1 MNDAIVISAAAV
13 TALLLFPLH
22 IDNYLYI
29 NADEK
34 YAGLNITLYRIF
46 KIFNAN
52 TVKNS
57 IDRMQVNGKDK
68 KIDKS
73 FIRSKALKIYNNLS
87 ITKIIQLGDYGVAAN
102 KGAYAAVIQ
111 NALTQTAYSFAVLNG
126 GRVKLKNYIILN
138 KEHGNVVYYA
148 KISGVINMLAVLK
161 IIFIL
166 LTEKLNEQA

>member
-1 MNDAIVISAAAV
+1 MNDAIVISAAVA

-22 IDNYLYI
+22 LDNYLYI
-29 NADEK
+29 NVDEK

-111 NALTQTAYSFAVLNG
+111 NALTQTA
-126 GRVKLKNYIILN
+126 
-138 KEHGNVVYYA
+138 
-148 KISGVINMLAVLK
+148 
-161 IIFIL
+161 
-166 LTEKLNEQA
+166 